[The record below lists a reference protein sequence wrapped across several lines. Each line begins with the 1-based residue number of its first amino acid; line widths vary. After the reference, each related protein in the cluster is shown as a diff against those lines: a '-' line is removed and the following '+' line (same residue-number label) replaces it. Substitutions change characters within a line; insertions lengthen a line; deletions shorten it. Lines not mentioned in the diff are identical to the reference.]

1 MGEKVYKPIK
11 KEGDHLLRS
20 KNNLSRVRGL
30 TRDENNQ
37 NQDIIEWEEYDL
49 EDLLNDNYD
58 SYEEQCTQLTPEQEQ
73 FANILGVAIATGS
86 ILLFQEIISPWW
98 KNTVW
103 PWVKEKS
110 YRIKNVVSNKKKQKI
125 TITEKVTKNMQTNLE
140 KEIDKTFE
148 SFYFEMDE
156 DEAKNHIMIL
166 VYHMLGVINQIRRIS
181 NARIVEKS
189 ETEEL
194 CIEKQKQVEKFLVEK
209 VATELNQLLS
219 NENLQ
224 LDLDTSR
231 ELFSLTGGGIY
242 HNGEYVP
249 VQTIK
254 IAEALKKITIPEF

>member
-1 MGEKVYKPIK
+1 
-11 KEGDHLLRS
+11 
-20 KNNLSRVRGL
+20 
-30 TRDENNQ
+30 
-37 NQDIIEWEEYDL
+37 
-49 EDLLNDNYD
+49 
-58 SYEEQCTQLTPEQEQ
+58 
-73 FANILGVAIATGS
+73 
-86 ILLFQEIISPWW
+86 
-98 KNTVW
+98 
-103 PWVKEKS
+103 
-110 YRIKNVVSNKKKQKI
+110 
-125 TITEKVTKNMQTNLE
+125 
-140 KEIDKTFE
+140 
-148 SFYFEMDE
+148 
-156 DEAKNHIMIL
+156 
-166 VYHMLGVINQIRRIS
+166 MLGVINQIRRIS
-181 NARIVEKS
+181 NALIVEKS

>member
-49 EDLLNDNYD
+49 EDLLSDNYD

-166 VYHMLGVINQIRRIS
+166 
-181 NARIVEKS
+181 
-189 ETEEL
+189 
-194 CIEKQKQVEKFLVEK
+194 
-209 VATELNQLLS
+209 LNQLLS